1 MADLKVPSLN
11 RVILSGRL
19 TRDPEVRF
27 TPGGVPVANFS
38 IAVNRR
44 FKDRQSG
51 EWRDDTAFI
60 DIVAWQQLAERCRD
74 GLHKGSAVIV
84 EGRIQTRTWESQ
96 DGQKRKA
103 FEINAQSIE
112 FLDRVRREPGAEE
125 EFTGGGGGAA
135 ASEDF
140 AESGAADDDNVPF

>member
-11 RVILSGRL
+11 RVFLSGRL

-44 FKDRQSG
+44 FKDRTSG

-103 FEINAQSIE
+103 FEVNAQSIE
-112 FLDRVRREPGAEE
+112 FLDRAVRREPGAEE
-125 EFTGGGGGAA
+125 EFTGGGGAA
-135 ASEDF
+135 EELQ
-140 AESGAADDDNVPF
+140 ESGAGADDDNVPF

>member
-1 MADLKVPSLN
+1 MADLKIPNLN
-11 RVILSGRL
+11 RVILAGRL

-44 FKDRQSG
+44 FKDKQSG

-60 DIVAWQQLAERCRD
+60 DVVAWQQLAERCRD
-74 GLHKGSAVIV
+74 SLHKGSAVVV
-84 EGRIQTRTWESQ
+84 EGRIQTRTWETQ

-103 FEINAQSIE
+103 FEINAQSVD
-112 FLDRVRREPGAEE
+112 FLVRVRREPGAEE
-125 EFTGGGGGAA
+125 EFTGGGGGAT
-135 ASEDF
+135 EEF
-140 AESGAADDDNVPF
+140 QESGAASDDDHVPF

>member
-19 TRDPEVRF
+19 VRDPEVRF

-51 EWRDDTAFI
+51 EWRDDTAFL

-84 EGRIQTRTWESQ
+84 EGRIQTRTWETQ

-103 FEINAQSIE
+103 VEINAQSIE

-125 EFTGGGGGAA
+125 EFTGGAGAA
-135 ASEDF
+135 ADDF
-140 AESGAADDDNVPF
+140 QESGAAADDDNVPF

>member
-1 MADLKVPSLN
+1 MADLKIPNLN
-11 RVILSGRL
+11 RVFLAGRL

-27 TPGGVPVANFS
+27 TPGGAAVANFS

-60 DIVAWQQLAERCRD
+60 DVVAWQQLAERCRD
-74 GLHKGSAVIV
+74 GLHKGSAVVV
-84 EGRIQTRTWESQ
+84 EGRIQTRTWETQ

-103 FEINAQSIE
+103 FEVNAQSID
-112 FLDRVRREPGAEE
+112 FLDRARREPGAEE
-125 EFTGGGGGAA
+125 EFTGGGGAA
-135 ASEDF
+135 PAEDF
-140 AESGAADDDNVPF
+140 QESGASADDDHVPF